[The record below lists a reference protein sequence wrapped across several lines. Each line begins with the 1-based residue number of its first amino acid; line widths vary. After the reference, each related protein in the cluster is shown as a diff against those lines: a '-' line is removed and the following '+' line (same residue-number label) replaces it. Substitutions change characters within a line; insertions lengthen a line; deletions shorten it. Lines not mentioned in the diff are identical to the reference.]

1 MIYFKG
7 QWDVQIKFIV
17 EKKRVIGETLTELA
31 CEAVASQVKVA
42 RRHGYWLIKI
52 MYYNVLQ

>member
-7 QWDVQIKFIV
+7 QWDVQVKFIV

-42 RRHGYWLIKI
+42 ERHG
-52 MYYNVLQ
+52 